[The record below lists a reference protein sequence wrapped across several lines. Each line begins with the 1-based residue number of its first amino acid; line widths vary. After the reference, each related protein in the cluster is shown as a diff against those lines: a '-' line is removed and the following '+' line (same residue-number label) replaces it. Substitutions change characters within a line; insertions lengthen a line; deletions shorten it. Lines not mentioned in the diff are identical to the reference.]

1 MSQLSFILLSSI
13 VPASSII
20 PLTEALLCGG
30 GCDGVGALAF
40 ILVGQPLLEIFYP
53 ALPSV
58 AVTSH
63 MWLLS
68 TRDVADPNGNVLEE

>member
-1 MSQLSFILLSSI
+1 M
-13 VPASSII
+13 
-20 PLTEALLCGG
+20 
-30 GCDGVGALAF
+30 GALAF

>member
-1 MSQLSFILLSSI
+1 M
-13 VPASSII
+13 
-20 PLTEALLCGG
+20 
-30 GCDGVGALAF
+30 GALAF

-53 ALPSV
+53 TLPSV